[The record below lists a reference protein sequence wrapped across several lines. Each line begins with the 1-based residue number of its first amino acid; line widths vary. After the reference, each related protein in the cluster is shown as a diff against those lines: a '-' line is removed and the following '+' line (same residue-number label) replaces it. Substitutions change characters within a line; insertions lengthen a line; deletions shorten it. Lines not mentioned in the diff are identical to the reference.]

1 MQRIKTIAIFGVILL
16 LLTVPVA
23 ANGKPVTIYLSFLPE
38 FSNTGAE
45 SAAGT
50 VQVSIGEAWV
60 DLTADGLP
68 QLQGEQYEGWLQE
81 AETGKRFSVGK
92 FNADAN
98 GHVAYYIQLDNIPV
112 ADYQYFLIT
121 IEPDPDPSPDADA
134 RITIA
139 GLFPNPQL
147 MEVTPTPIPTATAP
161 LATQPVTGTKTMTGT
176 ASATE
181 GDSAMAV
188 GATPTPPP
196 PAVLPVTGNST
207 SPWLL
212 LMGGLLFGAGVFT
225 LKHGQRIGSD

>member
-1 MQRIKTIAIFGVILL
+1 MQRIKTIAIFSVILL
-16 LLTVPVA
+16 LLTIPVA

-45 SAAGT
+45 TATGT
-50 VQVSIGEAWV
+50 ANVSIGEAWV

-92 FNADAN
+92 FNADAD
-98 GHVAYYIQLDNIPV
+98 GHVAYYVQLDNIPV

-147 MEVTPTPIPTATAP
+147 VEVTPTPVPTAPA
-161 LATQPVTGTKTMTGT
+161 AQPITGTETMTGT
-176 ASATE
+176 MPAGEGGSA
-181 GDSAMAV
+181 AMD
-188 GATPTPPP
+188 ATPTPPP
-196 PAVLPVTGNST
+196 PAELPVTGQT
-207 SPWLL
+207 DFGAPWVLLVGGVLL
-212 LMGGLLFGAGVFT
+212 LAGFFAAKRT
-225 LKHGQRIGSD
+225 GEKISR

>member
-1 MQRIKTIAIFGVILL
+1 MQRIKTIAIFSVILL
-16 LLTVPVA
+16 LLAIPVL

-45 SAAGT
+45 TATGT
-50 VQVSIGEAWV
+50 AKVSIGEAWV

-98 GHVAYYIQLDNIPV
+98 GHVSYYVQLDNIPV

-147 MEVTPTPIPTATAP
+147 VEVTPTPIPTALAP
-161 LATQPVTGTKTMTGT
+161 QLITGTETMTGT
-176 ASATE
+176 MPAGEGGSA
-181 GDSAMAV
+181 AMN
-188 GATPTPPP
+188 ATPTPPP
-196 PAVLPVTGNST
+196 PAELPVTGKT
-207 SPWLL
+207 DFGAPWLL
-212 LMGGLLFGAGVFT
+212 LAGGVLLLAGFFT
-225 LKHGQRIGSD
+225 AKRRT

>member
-1 MQRIKTIAIFGVILL
+1 MQRIKTIAIFSVISLL
-16 LLTVPVA
+16 FAIPVL

-38 FSNTGAE
+38 FSNTGSETAT
-45 SAAGT
+45 GT
-50 VQVSIGEAWV
+50 VNVSIGEAWV

-98 GHVAYYIQLDNIPV
+98 GHVSYYVQLDNIPV
-112 ADYQYFLIT
+112 ADYRYFLIT

-147 MEVTPTPIPTATAP
+147 VEVTPTPVPLISPAP
-161 LATQPVTGTKTMTGT
+161 QPITGTESMSGTMPAGE
-176 ASATE
+176 S
-181 GDSAMAV
+181 GSAMAADV
-188 GATPTPPP
+188 TPTPPP
-196 PAVLPVTGNST
+196 PAILPVTGSSADT
-207 SPWLL
+207 PWLVL
-212 LMGGLLFGAGVFT
+212 AGGLLLAAGFLARNAWHV
-225 LKHGQRIGSD
+225 KRDA

>member
-1 MQRIKTIAIFGVILL
+1 MQRIKIMLLVSAVLL
-16 LLTVPVA
+16 LLAIPVA
-23 ANGKPVTIYLSFLPE
+23 ANGKPVTIYLGFLPE
-38 FSNTGAE
+38 FSNTGSQTA
-45 SAAGT
+45 SGS

-98 GHVAYYIQLDNIPV
+98 GHVAYNIQLDNIPV

-121 IEPDPDPSPDADA
+121 TEPDPDPSPEADA

-147 MEVTPTPIPTATAP
+147 VVVQTTPTTPDGQAITTTATVSG
-161 LATQPVTGTKTMTGT
+161 TTGAETAAGT
-176 ASATE
+176 PA
-181 GDSAMAV
+181 
-188 GATPTPPP
+188 PPP
-196 PAVLPVTGNST
+196 PAVLPVTGDNNFGGQ
-207 SPWLL
+207 WAFLA
-212 LMGGLLFGAGVFT
+212 GGLLLIAGIFAATRRWV
-225 LKHGQRIGSD
+225 H